1 MLGMT
6 IGRDESEP
14 ALTHVSAWS
23 MDGPPGTQT
32 VLNGKPYLYFAG
44 TGYLGLQS
52 HPALIAAAQAAAEQ
66 YGIHTAT
73 SRTGFGTCPPVR
85 EVERR
90 AAEFLGAEDA
100 LYLVSGYAGNF
111 ALAAAL
117 SPYVDLVLIDE
128 SAHYCL
134 REATRWFDALQHRP
148 LVFRH
153 RDAGHV
159 AELLG
164 EHMRPGRRPLLLT
177 DGIFPINGQ
186 LAPLADYLAI
196 LGQYDAAKLL
206 VDDAHGLATVGDAG
220 RGSMELAGAI
230 AADINRDPDEPVGSG
245 VRIFHTA
252 TLSKAVGG
260 HGGVIAGSRALLD
273 RVCRSSGWYHA
284 ASAPAAPIAA
294 ATAKGLE
301 IVQGNPQLRRD
312 LAANVAAVRSELQSL
327 GLPIASGPS
336 PILGFSLA
344 SDRQMADVQQR
355 LAEQSIMIAFMRHY
369 VGAGAQGML
378 RIAVFATHTPA
389 MIARLVAALRQAL
402 AAEQQ
407 T

>member
-1 MLGMT
+1 
-6 IGRDESEP
+6 
-14 ALTHVSAWS
+14 

-32 VLNGKPYLYFAG
+32 VLNGTPYLYFAG

-52 HPALIAAAQAAAEQ
+52 HPALIAAAQAAAER
-66 YGIHTAT
+66 YGVHTAT

-90 AAEFLGAEDA
+90 AADFLGVEDS

-134 REATRWFDALQHRP
+134 REATRWFDGLKLPP

-153 RDAGHV
+153 RDADHV

-164 EHMRPGRRPLLLT
+164 KHMRPGWKPLLLT
-177 DGIFPINGQ
+177 DGVFAISGE

-196 LGQYDAAKLL
+196 LGQYDAAMML

-220 RGSMELAGAI
+220 RGSLELAGAI
-230 AADINRDPDEPVGSG
+230 AADINRDPDEPASGG
-245 VRIFHTA
+245 VRVFHAA

-260 HGGVIAGSRALLD
+260 HGGVLAGSRALLD
-273 RVCRSSGWYHA
+273 RICRSSGWYHA
-284 ASAPAAPIAA
+284 ASAPAAPVAA

-327 GLPIASGPS
+327 GLPIACGPA
-336 PILGFSLA
+336 PIIGFSLDNA
-344 SDRQMADVQQR
+344 RRMVDLQER
-355 LAEQSIMIAFMRHY
+355 LAAESIMIAYMQNY
-369 VGAGAQGML
+369 VGASAAGML

-389 MIARLVAALRQAL
+389 MIARLVSALRQAL

-407 T
+407 A